1 MACMAGN
8 IASATMPVPEDVAQA
23 CYDKLPQE
31 LREILDQWN
40 QTITR

>member
-1 MACMAGN
+1 
-8 IASATMPVPEDVAQA
+8 MPVPEDVAQA